1 MLKRTQ
7 NKRVLKFLNYLKK
20 LQTIEAMGVAG
31 LLQVPLVYFDEE
43 SEESQESG
51 PAKSSNVVE
60 RDQDSILADMIDAFV
75 NESSSKQ
82 KFILDIMK
90 AATMED

>member
-1 MLKRTQ
+1 MLKRTKD
-7 NKRVLKFLNYLKK
+7 KRVLKFLGYLKK

-31 LLQVPLVYFDEE
+31 LLQVPLVSYNEE

-51 PAKSSNVVE
+51 PEKSSKVVE

-75 NESSSKQ
+75 NETPSKQ